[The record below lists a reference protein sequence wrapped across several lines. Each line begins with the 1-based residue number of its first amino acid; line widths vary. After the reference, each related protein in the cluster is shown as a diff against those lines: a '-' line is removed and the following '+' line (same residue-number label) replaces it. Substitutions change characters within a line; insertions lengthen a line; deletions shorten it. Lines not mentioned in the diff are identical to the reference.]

1 MLHGYSPP
9 ISDRKTLESVA
20 SLPVL
25 KAAGCFSLAIKK
37 KKEKEKKK
45 KANIKLKDQRYF
57 AKK

>member
-1 MLHGYSPP
+1 
-9 ISDRKTLESVA
+9 VA